1 MQEAT
6 VRENLQAVVTAI
18 AQQRLEGLE
27 VPPEVEDAM
36 RQAARGELTI
46 EEGVRA
52 TVRRFAHDPL

>member
-1 MQEAT
+1 MRETT

-27 VPPEVEDAM
+27 VPPEVVAALQ
-36 RQAARGELTI
+36 QAARGELTI

-52 TVRRFAHDPL
+52 TVRRFSRDAL